1 MSFVTIGI
9 DMENFINKEILVKL
23 MPRARTDIVDAMD
36 YMSAV
41 IIERYSINT
50 KLRWAHFIAQTS
62 HESGHFTTIQEN
74 LNYRNTALTAMF
86 GSRITVEQANKYGR
100 IEEATT
106 RKILQAANQAEI
118 ANIIYGGEWGKKNL
132 GNDQPG
138 DGSRFIGRGLIQL
151 TGKSNYTQFAKFKDQ
166 SVEKIIEYLKT
177 PWGAVESAAWFW
189 LSRNLNQHADKDDV
203 VTITRIINGGY
214 NHLTERRKLLSES
227 KKILQI

>member
-1 MSFVTIGI
+1 
-9 DMENFINKEILVKL
+9 
-23 MPRARTDIVDAMD
+23 MPRARPDIVDAMD
-36 YMSAV
+36 HMAQ
-41 IIERYSINT
+41 ILFDRYSINT
-50 KLRWAHFIAQTS
+50 RLRWAHFIAQTG

-86 GSRITVEQANKYGR
+86 GSRITVEQANRVGR
-100 IEEATT
+100 IEEPTT
-106 RKILQAANQAEI
+106 RKILQAANQTEI
-118 ANIIYGGEWGKKNL
+118 ANIIYGGEWGRKNL

-138 DGSRFIGRGLIQL
+138 DGSKYIGRGLIQL

-166 SVEKIIEYLKT
+166 PVDKIVEYLKT

-189 LSRNLNQHADKDDV
+189 LSRKLNEHADKDDV